1 MEKLELPPEDEK
13 EIEQFRQAFHK
24 TGLDH
29 YKSSLK
35 PVKKLHEIYI
45 MAQSTIEKVIEQVQP
60 DVILL
65 DQLFNL
71 PFVENKNIPWGLVVS
86 ANPLYAQNLPNY
98 PPAVSRSCF
107 NPMSMLNLI
116 SCKLRFESVHQ
127 IR

>member
-13 EIEQFRQAFHK
+13 TVEKFRQAFYK

-29 YKSSLK
+29 YKRQLE
-35 PVKKLHEIYI
+35 PVKKVLDIYI
-45 MAQSTIEKVIEQVQP
+45 SAQGIIEKVIEQVQP

-71 PFVENKNIPWGLVVS
+71 PFVENKNVPWGLVVS

-98 PPAVSRSCF
+98 PPAVSKNCF
-107 NPMSMLNLI
+107 
-116 SCKLRFESVHQ
+116 RFL
-127 IR
+127 